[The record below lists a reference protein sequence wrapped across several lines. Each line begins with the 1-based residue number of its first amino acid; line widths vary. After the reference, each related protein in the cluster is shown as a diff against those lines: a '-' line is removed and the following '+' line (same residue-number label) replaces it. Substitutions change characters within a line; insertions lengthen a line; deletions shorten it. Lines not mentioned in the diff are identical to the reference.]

1 MPYIIAL
8 GLLLA
13 VTGWLLAIYH
23 RLHDLRV
30 QACRDW
36 IRWVHVTRRRNE
48 QIINFVSVFSGF
60 LPQGDQLPRDLRR
73 LADDSEHRLNHH
85 LRRQPPSVGS
95 TFPTVEPTLRRM
107 VDATL
112 HTLEQNER
120 MRSNDQLV
128 ELCAQLCL
136 TLRDQ
141 ERKAGNYNTSAT
153 TYNDALLGPSARFV
167 APIFGLACLRILR

>member
-8 GLLLA
+8 GLFIA
-13 VTGWLLAIYH
+13 VAGWLLTIYQ
-23 RLHDLRV
+23 RLYDLRS

-48 QIINFVSVFSGF
+48 QINSFASVFSGF

-73 LADDSEHRLNHH
+73 LAEDSERHLNHH
-85 LRRQPPSVGS
+85 SRCQPPGVGS

-107 VDATL
+107 IDASL
-112 HTLEQNER
+112 RTLEQNEH
-120 MRSNDQLV
+120 MRNNDQLI
-128 ELCAQLCL
+128 ELCGQLCL

-141 ERKAGNYNTSAT
+141 ERKAGSYNSSASS
-153 TYNDALLGPSARFV
+153 YNDALQGPSARFV
-167 APIFGLACLRILR
+167 APIFGLVCLRTLR